1 MVPERL
7 RSLDIF
13 FRFGAFVNLSPESR
27 SERRW
32 TGGGRQADWR
42 SGISLCDR
50 GHFEENA
57 WERRSHCWKAAGVT
71 KWNDPLIFRPPGR
84 NIL

>member
-32 TGGGRQADWR
+32 TGGGAGTSRLEYHYMT
-42 SGISLCDR
+42 GVISRGMRGNAVPIVEKLPVLRNEMTPLFLDR
-50 GHFEENA
+50 RVE
-57 WERRSHCWKAAGVT
+57 
-71 KWNDPLIFRPPGR
+71 IF
-84 NIL
+84 